1 LDFGLVRRS
10 DWILDEEHWKQK
22 KRNRC
27 GESVQNPASSVQ
39 NRYATLPKTTT
50 SNPKPVPLP
59 PENLFSHT
67 FPETIWRILPHPDRD
82 EWAVELRD
90 AARKTVSWA
99 VVDLTLEKVV
109 WQQSAP
115 ATDWWT
121 TLAGFAGNR
130 VFLHNYR
137 FPDIPEPT
145 DLLAL
150 SVTEGTLE
158 WALPGCV
165 FVRDLPESEQII
177 IAQKQVETVQYRLCD
192 SSLGLLKNPVEE
204 RDLPPVISP
213 KHRTPVRYQ
222 PQDIY
227 FDRISSFLDKMVAV
241 KDAIAIDYLESD
253 PFLVISYYLYESE
266 KTAQYLLVV
275 NRDKEIIYHNQLSDN
290 RPGMSLDTILIK
302 NNRLVFLRNT
312 HELISLTLTR

>member
-1 LDFGLVRRS
+1 
-10 DWILDEEHWKQK
+10 
-22 KRNRC
+22 
-27 GESVQNPASSVQ
+27 
-39 NRYATLPKTTT
+39 
-50 SNPKPVPLP
+50 VPLP

-150 SVTEGTLE
+150 SVTEGDLE

-177 IAQKQVETVQYRLCD
+177 IAQKRGETVQYRLCD

-253 PFLVISYYLYESE
+253 PFLVISYYLYESG